1 MSKIALSSNPSG
13 TGTFTFASPA
23 TNTDRT
29 LTLPDVTTTLVGTD
43 ATQTLTNKSIAG
55 SQLTG
60 TVASSLLSGA
70 LPAIDGSA
78 LTGIVTG
85 GMTLLGT
92 LTTTSG
98 TTQTLSSLTLTSY
111 KLLYVFFSEVS
122 AALASQYLQIPGGYQ
137 LSPTLPSTGSGVS
150 GIAWFDL
157 TSGRFVSTTAA
168 TTAGSAT
175 TTSFYANPSITTAS
189 TSISFSWGVGAA
201 FDAGSITIYGV
212 K

>member
-1 MSKIALSSNPSG
+1 MSKIALTPNPSG
-13 TGTFTFASPA
+13 TGTLTVAAPN

-43 ATQTLTNKSIAG
+43 ATQTLTNKTIAS
-55 SQLTG
+55 SQLT
-60 TVASSLLSGA
+60 GA